1 MTHAQRLFTPQAYP
15 GRPPFGLTVCY
26 PISFGLV
33 VHPALDMGPH
43 AKRGFWDVSDPET
56 GALVAFGLYPG
67 RPGAIAAAVELA
79 MKYKRSPAGFRGAIE
94 RARIKLRRQ
103 LESIKPPRRQP

>member
-1 MTHAQRLFTPQAYP
+1 MTHAKRLFTPVSYP
-15 GRPPFGLTVCY
+15 GRAPFEPTVCY
-26 PISFGLV
+26 PIAFGLV

-67 RPGAIAAAVELA
+67 RPGAIAAAVKLA
-79 MKYKRSPAGFRGAIE
+79 IRYKQAPAGFRGAIE

-103 LESIKPPRRQP
+103 LESIKPIYRQP

>member
-1 MTHAQRLFTPQAYP
+1 MTHAQRLFTPATYP
-15 GRPPFGLTVCY
+15 GRQPFGPVVCY

-56 GALVAFGLYPG
+56 GTLVAFGLFPG
-67 RPGAIAAAVELA
+67 RAGAIAAAVKLA
-79 MKYKRSPAGFRGAIE
+79 MRYRHREYGFRGALAVARE
-94 RARIKLRRQ
+94 RFHRTMQALPKR
-103 LESIKPPRRQP
+103 